1 MRQSFRSRSLFIAF
15 FLLIVQL
22 PSRLAT
28 AQAAPQVC
36 PAQLGDRVSA
46 IVNRP
51 EFARLRWGI
60 LIQTQSPDPPTTLA
74 AHDAERYFIP
84 ASNAKLL
91 TTAAALT
98 QLGSRFRIRT
108 SIYQVDTTASGV
120 VLTIVGRGDPSLTDA
135 ELRQL
140 AQQLSDRGITTIDQL
155 IADDR
160 YIRGETTNPTWEWE
174 DIQAGYGAPA
184 SSFILNQNRINL
196 TLVPQAIGQ
205 PLRVEWETPTE
216 QQGWRIDNQTQT
228 VDATAP
234 EFLQVGR
241 DLSRP
246 VLMVR
251 GQLRVDADPEPV
263 GIAVT
268 QPTQNFLERFR
279 QVLTAQQIRVN
290 RVGLVESLRRR
301 ITPTTLPANFPEVA
315 AVESPPLAT
324 LISVANQRSN
334 NIYAEAIL
342 RSLGATN
349 PDTTSNLE
357 AGIAAMNMTLTQL
370 NVTPNS
376 YRLVDGSGLSR
387 HDLVSPVVLVQTLQA
402 MTRSPYATVF
412 RDSLAIAGESGTLR
426 NSFRNTPIQGRL
438 RGKTG
443 SLNGV
448 TTLSG
453 YFAPA
458 HYSPLVFS
466 ILVNQA
472 HTAIDDA
479 TQAIDEILLLMAQL
493 QDC

>member
-1 MRQSFRSRSLFIAF
+1 MYQSFPSRSLFISF
-15 FLLIVQL
+15 FLLVLQL
-22 PSRLAT
+22 PSRSAT
-28 AQAAPQVC
+28 AQVPQQVC
-36 PAQLGDRVSA
+36 SAQLGDRVAA
-46 IVNRP
+46 IVSRP
-51 EFARLRWGI
+51 EFTRLRWGI
-60 LIQTQSPDPPTTLA
+60 LIQTQSSSQPPTTLA
-74 AHDAERYFIP
+74 AHDANRYFIP

-98 QLGSRFRIRT
+98 QLGSAFRIRT
-108 SIYQVDTTASGV
+108 SIYQAAATERGV
-120 VLTIVGRGDPSLTDA
+120 VLSIVGRGDPSLTDA

-196 TLVPQAIGQ
+196 TLIPQAIGQ
-205 PLRVEWETPTE
+205 PLRVEWETPSE
-216 QQGWRIDNQTQT
+216 RQGWRIDNQTQT

-251 GQLRVDADPEPV
+251 GQLRVDAEPEPV

-268 QPTQNFLERFR
+268 QPTQNFLARFR

-290 RVGLVESLRRR
+290 QVGLAELLLRPM
-301 ITPTTLPANFPEVA
+301 PTNLPEVA

-349 PDTTSNLE
+349 PETTSNLD
-357 AGIAAMNMTLTQL
+357 AGIAAMNRTLTQL
-370 NVTPNS
+370 NVTPDS

-387 HDLVSPVVLVQTLQA
+387 HNLASPVALVQTLQA
-402 MTRSPYATVF
+402 MTRSPHAIVF

-443 SLNGV
+443 SLSGV

-453 YFAPA
+453 YFDPA